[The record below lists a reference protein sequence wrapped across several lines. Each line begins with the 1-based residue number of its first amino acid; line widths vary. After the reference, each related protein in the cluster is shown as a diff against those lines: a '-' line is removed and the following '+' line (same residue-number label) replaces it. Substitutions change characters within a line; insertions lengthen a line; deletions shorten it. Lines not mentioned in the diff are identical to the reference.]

1 MRLKADGIVKR
12 FGAVTVLDG
21 VSIEAT
27 PGAVT
32 GLIGP
37 NGSGKSTLFDVITGV
52 VPGDGGTVSLDGEP
66 FTGGLAKLTR
76 SGVVRTF
83 QVPRVALHMTVL
95 ENLMAAP
102 RDGAGERLTRLLS
115 PFAVKRVRAD
125 ERERRDRALALA
137 AELNLERM
145 ADEYA
150 EVLSGGQLK
159 LLSIGIALMTE
170 PSVLLLDEPT
180 AGVNPVVTARILDL
194 LRARSRDGG
203 ATLVIEHNIPA
214 LSEVCELVH
223 VLDAGRII
231 ASGTPELVR
240 RDERVVDAYI
250 GRRRPQRDRE
260 AT

>member
-1 MRLKADGIVKR
+1 MRLSADGIVKR
-12 FGAVTVLDG
+12 FGEVTVLDG

-27 PGAVT
+27 PGAIT

-52 VPGDGGTVSLDGEP
+52 VPGDGGNVSLDGEP
-66 FTGGLAKLTR
+66 FEGGLAKLAR

-102 RDGAGERLTRLLS
+102 REGAGERLTRLIS
-115 PFAVKRVRAD
+115 PLAVKRVRAD
-125 ERERRDRALALA
+125 ERDRRDRSLALA
-137 AELNLERM
+137 AELSLERM
-145 ADEYA
+145 AEEYA

-159 LLSIGIALMTE
+159 LLSIGIALMMD
-170 PSVLLLDEPT
+170 PRVLLLDEPT

-194 LRARSRDGG
+194 LRARSRDGC

-214 LSEVCELVH
+214 LAEVCELVH

-231 ASGTPELVR
+231 ASGTPEDVR

-250 GRRRPQRDRE
+250 GRRRPQRERE

>member
-1 MRLKADGIVKR
+1 MRLRADGIVKR
-12 FGAVTVLDG
+12 FGEVTVLDG

-52 VPGDGGTVSLDGEP
+52 VPGDSGTVTLDEEP
-66 FTGGLAKLTR
+66 FAGGLAKLTR
-76 SGVVRTF
+76 QGVVRTF
-83 QVPRVALHMTVL
+83 QVPRVATHMTVL

-102 RDGAGERLTRLLS
+102 PEGAGERLTRLLS
-115 PFAVKRVRAD
+115 PFAAKRVRAD
-125 ERERRDRALALA
+125 ERDRRDRALALA
-137 AELNLERM
+137 SELNLARM

-159 LLSIGIALMTE
+159 LLSIGIALMME
-170 PSVLLLDEPT
+170 PRVLLLDEPT

-194 LRARSRDGG
+194 LRARSRDGC

-214 LSEVCELVH
+214 ISEVCERVH

-231 ASGTPELVR
+231 ASGTPAEVR
-240 RDERVVDAYI
+240 RDERVIDAYI
-250 GRRRPQRDRE
+250 GRRRPHRE
-260 AT
+260 RETT